1 MFICFNNSFLL
12 VYQCIV
18 PFLIF
23 RNLPVYNTSLSQWQ
37 SRLEA
42 SLIIYLIGRSRLEP
56 TAIVVLSVVMSLAS
70 FQLIIASIQKIV
82 DFTSKS
88 GTIPTVELPVI
99 LIAASTVGKY
109 ILDTSRGP
117 QKSAELYK
125 IIFFSFKDRDIRC
138 FYPCEIILFHIT
150 GVSKLVFL
158 VEKLKPL
165 VANQNRAS
173 LVRRS

>member
-1 MFICFNNSFLL
+1 MTSLSLLAGRTVTVGMLPLFAIISHFDL
-12 VYQCIV
+12 VYQCRPIV
-18 PFLIF
+18 PLG
-23 RNLPVYNTSLSQWQ
+23 SLC
-37 SRLEA
+37 
-42 SLIIYLIGRSRLEP
+42 IYLCTILHYLNGGHASKFLNEVNYQFDNFYFFVYFIGRSRLEP

-117 QKSAELYK
+117 QTSAELYK
-125 IIFFSFKDRDIRC
+125 IIFFSAQRSG
-138 FYPCEIILFHIT
+138 YPLF
-150 GVSKLVFL
+150 L
-158 VEKLKPL
+158 PM
-165 VANQNRAS
+165 
-173 LVRRS
+173 

>member
-1 MFICFNNSFLL
+1 MGSLDIYLCTIFHYLNGGHASKLLNEQYYQFDNFLFF
-12 VYQCIV
+12 V
-18 PFLIF
+18 
-23 RNLPVYNTSLSQWQ
+23 
-37 SRLEA
+37 
-42 SLIIYLIGRSRLEP
+42 YLIGRSRLEP

-117 QKSAELYK
+117 QTSAELNNI
-125 IIFFSFKDRDIRC
+125 IIFFRTRIGIS
-138 FYPCEIILFHIT
+138 
-150 GVSKLVFL
+150 VVFTH
-158 VEKLKPL
+158 
-165 VANQNRAS
+165 
-173 LVRRS
+173 VR